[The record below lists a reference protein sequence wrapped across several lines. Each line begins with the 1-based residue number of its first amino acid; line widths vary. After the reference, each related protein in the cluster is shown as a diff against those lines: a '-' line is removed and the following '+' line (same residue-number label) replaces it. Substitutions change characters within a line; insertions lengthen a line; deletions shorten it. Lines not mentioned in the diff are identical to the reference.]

1 MIFSKRS
8 LFLFCILVNILNCQA
23 QELKVS
29 KGESPKIY
37 RNSGDSIATVIF
49 KSSVKCLSVRS
60 NANDPDTTLSN
71 ERLAFLVNVNEDLRD
86 GNEFCARRF
95 YLDSP
100 QTNTYELDIKPIIA
114 KNIYYYNVTL
124 PNKYP
129 QFLCIEYLMNTHSQK
144 GVRIGF
150 GRRYGIF
157 IGFTVG
163 EYSPSGDNIEDVTS
177 DTDLS
182 YAKHRG
188 YIQTTI
194 FSGLRIGLVHN
205 TSFTTFMNIGLG
217 YGQYGR
223 QWENKT
229 KVENSKYFY
238 TDLIKGVDANLGF
251 SFIIGSTSIS
261 VGSDAIMSK
270 GKFMMTWQVGI
281 GICLDTKRLL
291 SIKKRI

>member
-8 LFLFCILVNILNCQA
+8 LFLLCILVNILNCQA
-23 QELKVS
+23 QDLKVS

-60 NANDPDTTLSN
+60 NGNDPDTILSN

-100 QTNTYELDIKPIIA
+100 QTNTYELEIRPIIA
-114 KNIYYYNVTL
+114 KNVYYFNVTL
-124 PNKYP
+124 PHKYP
-129 QFLCIEYLMNTHSQK
+129 QFLSIDYLMNSHSQK
-144 GVRIGF
+144 GLRIGF
-150 GRRYGIF
+150 GSRYGIF

-182 YAKHRG
+182 YAKHLG

-194 FSGLRIGLVHN
+194 FGGLRIGLVHK
-205 TSFTTFMNIGLG
+205 TKFTTFMNIGMG

-229 KVENSKYFY
+229 RVENSKYFY

-251 SFIIGSTSIS
+251 SFNYDIMSIS
-261 VGSDAIMSK
+261 AGSDAIMAK
-270 GKFMMTWQVGI
+270 GKFMMTWQIGI
-281 GICLDTKRLL
+281 GICLDTKRLI

>member
-8 LFLFCILVNILNCQA
+8 LFSFCMLLNILNGQA
-23 QELKVS
+23 QDLKVT

-49 KSSVKCLSVRS
+49 KSSVKCLSVRT
-60 NANDPDTTLSN
+60 NANDPDTILSN

-86 GNEFCARRF
+86 GNEFCARKF

-100 QTNTYELDIKPIIA
+100 QTNTCEFEIKPIIA
-114 KNIYYYNVTL
+114 KEIYYFNVTI
-124 PNKYP
+124 PKKYP
-129 QFLCIEYLMNTHSQK
+129 QFLTVDYLLSTHSQK
-144 GVRIGF
+144 GVRVGF
-150 GRRYGIF
+150 GRRYGFF

-182 YAKHRG
+182 YAKHLG

-205 TSFTTFMNIGLG
+205 THFTTFMNIGLG

-223 QWENKT
+223 QWENRT

-251 SFIIGSTSIS
+251 CFTYDTLSIS
-261 VGSDAIMSK
+261 AGSDAIISK
-270 GKFMMTWQVGI
+270 GKCMMTLQFGI
-281 GICLDTKRLL
+281 GVCLDTKHLF
-291 SIKKRI
+291 SIKKRL